1 MRHAERFSP
10 AGVHYTSIY
19 NMKNK
24 KRTQISNVRRKV
36 KQMVAYNFEVIMD
49 TH

>member
-24 KRTQISNVRRKV
+24 KEPKSLMLEERLSK
-36 KQMVAYNFEVIMD
+36 
-49 TH
+49 